1 MDRETGGTKTDII
14 ILISLTLIIA
24 FAITMALTYY
34 KSQDNFDTTDYQTKW
49 HTVEKGETLWE
60 LGTYCKAEGDD
71 VREWISAVKKLNG
84 MSSSGLTAGD
94 YIKIYVAK

>member
-1 MDRETGGTKTDII
+1 MKKTIYAILIICILAFLANACWII
-14 ILISLTLIIA
+14 I
-24 FAITMALTYY
+24 
-34 KSQDNFDTTDYQTKW
+34 KSNNSKFDTTNYTTKW

-84 MSSSGLTAGD
+84 MSGSGLTAGD